1 MKHIKKYTDFINLK
15 ESYNTN
21 SSLKIS
27 VPFILGDKVTPK
39 DKNKASYI
47 INISGVVDA
56 DLNAIELIY
65 DTTEATRYRPKDF
78 EYDGISNKTIVL
90 TPKYTLGGDIFFLDT
105 RRMKLKS
112 EPIIKIQFDISKGQ
126 SEIYWYRTKSNI
138 FNKEEAYTDINDFVI
153 RTKPSKPLT
162 DGQKY
167 IFTNYLHEQNKLE
180 PVTLEKVSDTEYKV
194 YGEIYKDYEIYDSHD
209 SFINYITR

>member
-1 MKHIKKYTDFINLK
+1 MKHIKKYNDFITLK
-15 ESYNTN
+15 ESYNT
-21 SSLKIS
+21 SSLEIS
-27 VPFILGDKVTPK
+27 VPFILGDKVKPK

-65 DTTEATRYRPKDF
+65 DTTEATRYRPEDF
-78 EYDGISNKTIVL
+78 EYDGISNKTIIL
-90 TPKYTLGGDIFFLDT
+90 TPKYTLGEDIFFLDT
-105 RRMKLKS
+105 RRMILKS
-112 EPIIKIQFDISKGQ
+112 ESIIKIQFDISKGQ
-126 SEIYWYRTKSNI
+126 NEIYWYRTKSNI
-138 FNKEEAYTDINDFVI
+138 FNTEEAYTDINDFAI
-153 RTKPSKPLT
+153 RTKPSKPLR

-209 SFINYITR
+209 SFMNYITR